1 MTPSFVCAGL
11 VALVMVSSSASAQTS
26 NQATS
31 HETLVFLRHGEKPEA
46 GLGQLNCQG
55 LNRALALP
63 AVLEAKFGKPDALFA
78 PNPSKQ
84 KDDAG
89 KPYDYIRP
97 LATIEPSAVRFGLPV
112 NVGFGFLEVDKLRD
126 VLEQPAYRNGT
137 VVVAWEHKLI
147 DVLVKEMMT
156 AHGGD
161 EDAVPKWHGKD
172 FDSLY
177 VVKLTWSGPTAT
189 IAFAHDAEGLDGQST
204 TCPK

>member
-1 MTPSFVCAGL
+1 MIPIFVRAGL
-11 VALVMVSSSASAQTS
+11 GALVMLPISAVADVTGQTTG
-26 NQATS
+26 Q
-31 HETLVFLRHGEKPEA
+31 ETIVFLRHGEKPDS

-63 AVLEAKFGKPDALFA
+63 AVLEAKFGKPAALFA

-97 LATIEPSAVRFGLPV
+97 LATIEPSAIKFGLPV
-112 NVGFGFLEVDKLRD
+112 NVDYGFLEVDKLRT
-126 VLEQPAYRNGT
+126 VLEQPLYRDAT
-137 VVVAWEHKLI
+137 IVVAWEHKLI

-161 EDAVPKWHGKD
+161 EDTVPKWDGKD
-172 FDSLY
+172 FDGLY
-177 VVKLTWSGPTAT
+177 VLKLTWSGPNAT
-189 IAFAHDAEGLDGQST
+189 IAFARDHEGLDGQPT
-204 TCPK
+204 ACPK